1 MAVIETMH
9 QPEAS
14 PPSILSPCPQ
24 KSRGRP
30 RRAWFPA
37 LWAIVLLLV
46 AAGPSVASDLGAFDA
61 AVSDAYGHYREAAF
75 YLRTGN
81 VDAGAIELEFAIA
94 RWNDV
99 QDRFRN
105 DPPDAYADDPVWTA
119 DLDSIETDLRRGMT
133 AADAGDGPA
142 SAKLLVPVRK
152 TLAALR
158 KRNGQWR
165 FSDCV
170 DEMNAQMDRLWR
182 YRRAP
187 PDLASR
193 EAVNAVK
200 DQAAVTT
207 HWYERC
213 RAQAPTTF
221 TEDAEFN
228 RLMDGSIGSL
238 KLIWTALDEKNEM
251 RFINIL
257 RELRSYDRLIWL
269 RFG

>member
-1 MAVIETMH
+1 MAVIETMQ

-24 KSRGRP
+24 QSRGRP

-105 DPPDAYADDPVWTA
+105 DPPDAYADV
-119 DLDSIETDLRRGMT
+119 
-133 AADAGDGPA
+133 
-142 SAKLLVPVRK
+142 
-152 TLAALR
+152 
-158 KRNGQWR
+158 
-165 FSDCV
+165 
-170 DEMNAQMDRLWR
+170 
-182 YRRAP
+182 RRAAKEVRNFWYSKADGHSP
-187 PDLASR
+187 CKMR
-193 EAVNAVK
+193 Y
-200 DQAAVTT
+200 AA
-207 HWYERC
+207 
-213 RAQAPTTF
+213 F
-221 TEDAEFN
+221 
-228 RLMDGSIGSL
+228 S
-238 KLIWTALDEKNEM
+238 
-251 RFINIL
+251 
-257 RELRSYDRLIWL
+257 
-269 RFG
+269 